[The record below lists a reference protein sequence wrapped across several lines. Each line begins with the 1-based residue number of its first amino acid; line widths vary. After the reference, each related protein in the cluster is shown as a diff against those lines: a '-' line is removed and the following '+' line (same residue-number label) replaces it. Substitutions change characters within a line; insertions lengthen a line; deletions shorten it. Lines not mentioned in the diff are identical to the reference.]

1 MKWDAWNRLVEA
13 KDGAT
18 VIGVYEYDALNR
30 RVKRHVDSQA
40 PDNPNGID
48 TYLHYF
54 YNSAWQVLETRDT
67 TTESDQPEN
76 LQPDWQYV
84 WSPRYID
91 APVLRDKNTDAD
103 GLCDDERLYYL
114 GDANFNVTTLVDT
127 GGDAVERY
135 LYEPYGKET
144 IYDGAWGST
153 RSASSY
159 GNVVRYTGREWD
171 GETGF
176 TTTGIDICW
185 RWSGDLAA
193 GTRLGIGAE
202 CISLNTCLTPPRTGL
217 IRWGFRRAPL
227 SSPSVRLPV
236 PLSFLFAGLPAC
248 GGFFNGI
255 WYKDHPADSQEE
267 GTLFGAIWSDGGS
280 CKKTAKWVHVRL
292 FFSTRISNGTCDPK
306 FEDEI
311 VQYHPNFQFRPEEF
325 GCDVFDKGTIH
336 RSPNWQRGDCSYV
349 TWAWDCAVECG
360 ENSGDRE
367 ICTVPPVSVAIW
379 VFGFTYEMH
388 VHHSVE
394 YRDKC
399 CHLSPCNAK
408 AFTQKLAERFSFSC
422 DVSMRDIA
430 TQ

>member
-18 VIGVYEYDALNR
+18 VIGVYEYDPLNR

-48 TYLHYF
+48 TYIHYF

-103 GLCDDERLYYL
+103 GLCDDERIYYL

-159 GNVVRYTGREWD
+159 GNVVRYTGVEL
-171 GETGF
+171 EQ
-176 TTTGIDICW
+176 
-185 RWSGDLAA
+185 
-193 GTRLGIGAE
+193 GIGMN
-202 CISLNTCLTPPRTGL
+202 SLRMRLLNT
-217 IRWGFRRAPL
+217 
-227 SSPSVRLPV
+227 
-236 PLSFLFAGLPAC
+236 
-248 GGFFNGI
+248 
-255 WYKDHPADSQEE
+255 
-267 GTLFGAIWSDGGS
+267 TLGMF
-280 CKKTAKWVHVRL
+280 VL
-292 FFSTRISNGTCDPK
+292 
-306 FEDEI
+306 
-311 VQYHPNFQFRPEEF
+311 
-325 GCDVFDKGTIH
+325 
-336 RSPNWQRGDCSYV
+336 
-349 TWAWDCAVECG
+349 
-360 ENSGDRE
+360 
-367 ICTVPPVSVAIW
+367 
-379 VFGFTYEMH
+379 
-388 VHHSVE
+388 
-394 YRDKC
+394 
-399 CHLSPCNAK
+399 
-408 AFTQKLAERFSFSC
+408 
-422 DVSMRDIA
+422 
-430 TQ
+430 